1 MSWMTAGLV
10 TSCNRKLT
18 LYKKYLTNP
27 SKQNKDKYIKYRNKL
42 KALLRKSERLYYNEQ
57 FNAAAG
63 NAKET
68 WNILN
73 AVLNKKHDVSS
84 SSRIT
89 CLAGDVVPAT
99 RDLARFRAPKAH
111 GWMSLAA

>member
-1 MSWMTAGLV
+1 MGK
-10 TSCNRKLT
+10 ND
-18 LYKKYLTNP
+18 LTNP
-27 SKQNKDKYIKYRNKL
+27 WKQNKDKYIKYRNKL

-73 AVLNKKHDVSS
+73 AVLNKKHDVSDLYTILLYTIS
-84 SSRIT
+84 VYHFTVYHCIPFYLYTISDLYTIT
-89 CLAGDVVPAT
+89 
-99 RDLARFRAPKAH
+99 
-111 GWMSLAA
+111 MM